1 MNLNISSPCPKKW
14 SQLVGDDR
22 VRYCGDC
29 KLNVYNLTV
38 MRPAEIE
45 ALVRR
50 TSGRLC
56 GQLYVRPDRTATL
69 RDCATG
75 RAGALRRKI
84 WKLASAFL
92 VLAFGLAFRGMDRP
106 DTRELPTW
114 LRAVANWIEPEK
126 PVPPRL
132 AVGQLRVLGEICPV
146 APPPPVPTG
155 TAPKAAP

>member
-1 MNLNISSPCPKKW
+1 MNLTISSPCPKKW
-14 SQLVGDDR
+14 SQLVGNDR

-29 KLNVYNLTV
+29 KLNVYNLTA
-38 MRPAEIE
+38 MKPAEID

-75 RAGALRRKI
+75 RAGVLRRRI
-84 WKLASAFL
+84 WKVASAFL
-92 VLAFGLAFRGMDRP
+92 VLAFGLAFRGLDRP
-106 DTRELPTW
+106 DTSGLHPW

-126 PVPPRL
+126 PVPRP

-146 APPPPVPTG
+146 QSLPTG
-155 TAPKAAP
+155 TAPKAGP